1 MIITAHSGGYR
12 PAMNAVSSGRLSEK
26 IREVFL
32 FDAFYAQYEKLLPW
46 LSAGKENKLRSIY
59 TEHLAGEH
67 KEFTGMLIKQKLT
80 ISDKLS
86 TQAKIYL
93 TPAAVCHDCVIDG
106 TFEEWLRESCLD
118 EMAQS
123 R

>member
-1 MIITAHSGGYR
+1 VTAHSGGYR
-12 PAMNAVSSGRLSEK
+12 PAINAVSSGQLSEN

-46 LSAGKENKLRSIY
+46 LSARKENKLRSIY

-67 KEFTGMLIKQKLT
+67 KEFTGMLIKQKLP

-86 TQAKIYL
+86 ARTKIYL
-93 TPAAVCHDCVIDG
+93 APTKVCHNCVIDG
-106 TFEEWLRESCLD
+106 AFEEWLRESCL
-118 EMAQS
+118 EEIT
-123 R
+123 